1 MHNKTLRELYLDYVN
16 NYLTVAKFAEHNGIT
31 VSQASTLIFI
41 GRDLHERYVELN
53 K

>member
-1 MHNKTLRELYLDYVN
+1 MHNKTLREFYLDYVN
-16 NYLTVAKFAEHNGIT
+16 NYLTIAKFAEHNEIT
-31 VSQASTLIFI
+31 EQQAETLIFI